1 MHNPDSV
8 FSLEDNQA
16 LILAVGEIIT
26 PKIKQRDQFEHL
38 NPAEQTFIY
47 LDVFEAA
54 LHTGSLESFFLNS
67 GQFTHEII
75 GAYSNI
81 KAYKTVRLLE
91 QAMSVFPDKKVPKN
105 KAERLSIIKGLHEST
120 RKHWESLFN
129 QLFESGEP
137 VADLL
142 ATYIRKNQEQFM
154 PLSNTQGDV

>member
-38 NPAEQTFIY
+38 NQAEQTFIY

-54 LHTGSLESFFLNS
+54 LHTGSLESFFVNS

-75 GAYSNI
+75 EAYSKI

-91 QAMSVFPDKKVPKN
+91 QAVSVFPDKKVPKN
-105 KAERLSIIKGLHEST
+105 RAERLAIIKGLHEST
-120 RKHWESLFN
+120 HKHWENLFT
-129 QLFESGEP
+129 QMFESGEP
-137 VADLL
+137 IADLL
-142 ATYIRKNQEQFM
+142 ASYIRENQEQFIRS
-154 PLSNTQGDV
+154 SNL